1 MDTEWRLTPVRIVPV
16 SWMWTTMGMD
26 SVVIILWGMYL
37 RNGDMERI
45 VL

>member
-16 SWMWTTMGMD
+16 SWMWITMGMD
-26 SVVIILWGMYL
+26 SVAIILWGMNL
-37 RNGDMERI
+37 KSGDMVRG